1 MLDLREK
8 IKQNTNK
15 INCFV
20 DPHQPEFINTMS
32 RTMDAYNTKIS
43 TFGGK
48 NKKNSDVDN
57 FIAEKGLF
65 IRTSNL
71 YEEKDPLK
79 IV

>member
-1 MLDLREK
+1 
-8 IKQNTNK
+8 
-15 INCFV
+15 
-20 DPHQPEFINTMS
+20 MS

>member
-1 MLDLREK
+1 M
-8 IKQNTNK
+8 
-15 INCFV
+15 

-48 NKKNSDVDN
+48 NKKNSDVGN
-57 FIAEKGLF
+57 FIAEKVLF

-71 YEEKDPLK
+71 YNENDPLK
-79 IV
+79 IIQ

>member
-1 MLDLREK
+1 
-8 IKQNTNK
+8 
-15 INCFV
+15 
-20 DPHQPEFINTMS
+20 MS

-48 NKKNSDVDN
+48 NKKNSDVGN

-71 YEEKDPLK
+71 YNENDPLK
-79 IV
+79 IIQ